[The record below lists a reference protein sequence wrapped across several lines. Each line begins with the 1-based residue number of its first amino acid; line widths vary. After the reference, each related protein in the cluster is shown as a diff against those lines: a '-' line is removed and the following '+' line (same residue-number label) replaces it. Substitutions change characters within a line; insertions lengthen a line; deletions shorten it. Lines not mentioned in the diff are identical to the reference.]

1 MIAMHMTV
9 YLSAAAKKTS
19 LKSGLAPQSELN
31 ATTNMQQIQQTNIQY
46 ENTTNSTNWQL
57 NKNPQIKAVHSF

>member
-31 ATTNMQQIQQTNIQY
+31 AEQQLTCNKYNKQIYNMKILQTVQID
-46 ENTTNSTNWQL
+46 S
-57 NKNPQIKAVHSF
+57 

>member
-46 ENTTNSTNWQL
+46 ENTTNSTN
-57 NKNPQIKAVHSF
+57 